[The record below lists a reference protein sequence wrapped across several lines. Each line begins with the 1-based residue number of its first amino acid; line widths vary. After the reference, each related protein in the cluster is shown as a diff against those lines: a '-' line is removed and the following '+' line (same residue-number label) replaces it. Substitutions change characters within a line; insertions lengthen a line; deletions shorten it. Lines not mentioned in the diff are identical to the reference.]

1 MSTLILAAVIGILV
15 VLALTHYY
23 KQKGSCGDCQCSCP
37 IKEDMK
43 KTQQIK
49 K

>member
-15 VLALTHYY
+15 THYY

-37 IKEDMK
+37 IKEDME